1 MDNSMLIPILSLG
14 TISAVLVFA
23 LWSRERTLKRKNDE
37 NAPKSRLASD
47 APDR

>member
-1 MDNSMLIPILSLG
+1 MTTTWLISILAFGTLG
-14 TISAVLVFA
+14 AVLVFA
-23 LWSRERTLKRKNDE
+23 AWSRKRTIERMEDD